1 MIENRVLSLDSEEF
15 EVLLSIFER
24 EHKRFKRS
32 NDMQL
37 ILDYGF
43 IFESLE
49 AKFKELKGKKKRWIK

>member
-1 MIENRVLSLDSEEF
+1 MTDDRVLSLDSEEF
-15 EVLLSIFER
+15 DVLLSIFEK

-32 NDMQL
+32 TDMAL

-49 AKFKELKGKKKRWIK
+49 AKFKELKRKKESG